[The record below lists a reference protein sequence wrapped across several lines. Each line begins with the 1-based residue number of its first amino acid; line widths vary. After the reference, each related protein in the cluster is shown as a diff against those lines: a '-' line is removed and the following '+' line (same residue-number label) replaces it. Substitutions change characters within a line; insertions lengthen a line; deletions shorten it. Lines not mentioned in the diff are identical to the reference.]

1 MAAYRSRGWARDGG
15 SRGRAFLALASV
27 LSVCLLPALPA
38 SAIVEFTESN
48 GTVSFAHGDHNHV
61 GCLACAGG
69 AAPVEFGD
77 FQINNRWTST
87 TLTPLGVGTR
97 GTPLTLTW
105 GFAQEGSIIQ
115 STRPT
120 EATGP
125 SSLIAF
131 LDGIRDPASTGGAD
145 LTQRAWFS
153 IFEQSFG
160 RIDELSGVT
169 YVYEPNDDG
178 AEISGQIN
186 ASTRGSAGVRA
197 DIRIGGHSIDGQT
210 SPNTL
215 AYNYFPAGGDMVL
228 DTDNVNLYSSTF
240 LDNRQFR
247 QVIMHEAGHGLGLS
261 HVESNNSNQLMEPF
275 LSAAFDGPQF
285 DDILAL
291 HRNYGDAREENGG
304 NDFFLTADDIGDF
317 GVGDAFALGTD
328 AQDSTSF
335 VTPDMVD
342 FVSIDGTSDEDW
354 FRFTVTEP
362 SVAVDITVTPKGPTY
377 NEGAQNGT
385 QTVFVAS
392 LLNDLRLELL
402 DANLNVLA
410 DLDETVAGGA
420 ESAAGVVLGPGDYFV
435 AISGSINQVQMYRL
449 DLIFAP
455 EPAAAVAALG
465 VITLLGRRR
474 RRV

>member
-1 MAAYRSRGWARDGG
+1 MAAYRSRGWAREGG
-15 SRGRAFLALASV
+15 SRGSAFLPLASF
-27 LSVCLLPALPA
+27 LSVCLFPALPA
-38 SAIVEFTESN
+38 SAIVDLTETD

-69 AAPVEFGD
+69 TAPVEFGD

-97 GTPLTLTW
+97 GTPLMLTW
-105 GFAQEGSIIQ
+105 GCAQAGSIIQ

-131 LDGIRDPASTGGAD
+131 LDNIRDPASTGGAD

-160 RIDELSGVT
+160 RIDELSGVR

-178 AEISGQIN
+178 ATISGLVN
-186 ASTRGSAGVRA
+186 SSTRGSAGVRP
-197 DIRIGGHSIDGQT
+197 DIRIGGHSVDGQS

-215 AYNYFPAGGDMVL
+215 AYNYFPPAGDMVL

-240 LDNRQFR
+240 LNDLQFR

-275 LSAAFDGPQF
+275 LNIAFDGPQF

-291 HRNYGDAREENGG
+291 HRNYGDARESNGG
-304 NDFFLTADDIGDF
+304 NDSLFTADDLGDFSIGDE
-317 GVGDAFALGTD
+317 FALGTD
-328 AQDSTSF
+328 ARDNSSI

-354 FRFTVTEP
+354 FKFTVTEP
-362 SVAVDITVTPKGPTY
+362 AVTVDITVTPKGPIY

-385 QTVFVAS
+385 QQIFAAAF
-392 LLNDLRLELL
+392 LNDLRLELY
-402 DANLNVLA
+402 DADLNVLA

-420 ESAAGVVLGPGDYFV
+420 ESAAAVVLGPGDYFV